1 MLKGWEYEILGSKHV
16 IGVAEKNNGEI
27 IEETRVKSW
36 EEQQQVT
43 ICSKAGSP
51 SDLS

>member
-1 MLKGWEYEILGSKHV
+1 V
-16 IGVAEKNNGEI
+16 IALPEKNNGEI
-27 IEETRVKSW
+27 TEETGVKSW